1 MTIRHNQDLLEYYK
15 RELTYLRKMG
25 TAFAETYPK
34 VAGRLELGPERC
46 PDPHIERLIES
57 FAFLT
62 GRIQY
67 NIESEFPQLAT
78 ALLGAI
84 YPHFLAPVPS
94 MTIARFDVDPT
105 QGKLTSGHLV
115 PRHTPLFAQTES
127 DQHCRFR
134 TCYPVTLWPLE
145 VTYAGFEATDQYDF
159 LDAMP
164 QVAMALRIRVESP
177 AGGLSKMDLSRLRF
191 YLNADRMLAH
201 SLYELLF
208 CHVRNVAILPEGTG
222 RPVFLSKD
230 AVLPVGFGPDEDV
243 LPYPANV
250 HRGYRL
256 IQEYFLFPEKY
267 LFFDLDR
274 LERHGSENF
283 FDILILLDQIP
294 AGQMS
299 IDRETFSLGCTPVIN
314 LFPKTTDP
322 IRLDERRPDYL
333 LSPDHRRIAT
343 TEIHS
348 ILSVSTISDG
358 SYEPAPVAPFFSY
371 NHQMEKNDQRAF
383 WHARREPTGRK
394 ELPGTHTHISL
405 VDLDFNPARPPRT
418 TLYAHTLCT
427 NRRLAEEVPA
437 GALLQIEQAAPLARI
452 VTLDK
457 PSQQLDPPM
466 GGATLWRLISH
477 LSLNYLSL
485 SNDGESLKALREI
498 LRLYSFT
505 DPEETYQQVSGIR
518 EMACAQVVRR
528 IGTEAWRGFCRGI
541 EITLVLDE
549 RLYVGSG
556 AFLLAAVLDRFFPLY
571 ASVNSFTQLTLKSLQ
586 REGIWK
592 RWQPVAGEQIVL

>member
-1 MTIRHNQDLLEYYK
+1 MTTSHSEDLLEFYK

-25 TAFAETYPK
+25 SDFARSYPK
-34 VAGRLELGPERC
+34 VAGRLELGPEQC

-62 GRIQY
+62 GRIQHK
-67 NIESEFPQLAT
+67 IESEFPQLAA

-84 YPHFLAPVPS
+84 YPHFIAPVPS
-94 MTIARFDVDPT
+94 MTVARFDVDPT

-115 PRHTPLFAQTES
+115 PRHTPLFARTES
-127 DQHCRFR
+127 DQLCRFR

-145 VTYAGFEATDQYDF
+145 VSYAGFEATDQFDF

-164 QVAMALRIRVESP
+164 QVAMVLKIRITSP
-177 AGGLSKMDLSRLRF
+177 AGGLDQMALDRLRF
-191 YLNADRMLAH
+191 YLNADRMQAH

-208 CHVRNVAILPEGTG
+208 CHVQDVAILPEGRD
-222 RPVFLSKD
+222 RPVFLSKE
-230 AVLPVGFGPDEDV
+230 AVQPVGFGPQEDV
-243 LPYPANV
+243 LPYPDNV

-267 LFFDLDR
+267 LFFDLDG
-274 LERHGSENF
+274 LERHRAENF

-294 AGQMS
+294 AGHMS
-299 IDRETFSLGCTPVIN
+299 IDKGTFSLGCTPIVN
-314 LFPKTTDP
+314 LFNKITDP
-322 IRLDERRPDYL
+322 VRIDERRPDYL
-333 LSPDHRRIAT
+333 LSPDHRRLAT

-348 ILSVSTISDG
+348 IVSVSAVSDE
-358 SYEPAPVAPFFSY
+358 SYEPKPVEPFFSY
-371 NHQMEKNDQRAF
+371 NHQVEKNDQRAF
-383 WHARREPTGRK
+383 WHIRREPTGRK
-394 ELPGTHTHISL
+394 DLPGTHTWISL
-405 VDLDFNPARPPRT
+405 VDLDFNPAKVPST
-418 TLYAHTLCT
+418 TLFARTLCT

-452 VTLDK
+452 VTLNK
-457 PSQQLDPPM
+457 PTSQLDPPM
-466 GGATLWRLISH
+466 AGATLWRLISH

-485 SNDGESLKALREI
+485 GNDAESLKALREI

-505 DPEETYQQVSGIR
+505 DPEETYQQVTGIR
-518 EMACAQVVRR
+518 EMSCRQVVRR

-556 AFLLAAVLDRFFPLY
+556 AFLLSAVLDRFFPLY
-571 ASVNSFTQLTLKSLQ
+571 ASVNSFTQLTVKSLQ

-592 RWQPVAGEQIVL
+592 RWPAVVGEQIVL